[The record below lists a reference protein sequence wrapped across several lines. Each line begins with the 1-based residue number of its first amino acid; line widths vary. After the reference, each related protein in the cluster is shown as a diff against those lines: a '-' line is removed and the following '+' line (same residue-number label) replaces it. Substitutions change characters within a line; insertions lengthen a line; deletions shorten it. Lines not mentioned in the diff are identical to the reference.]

1 MYLNRPAQAKKIT
14 RRPIKTQ
21 PITPLDSPLVLFA
34 WLPSGGYPRCPF
46 VLLGLLLAFTTEQQ
60 EQRHDN
66 DWITLTTLAHEVLL
80 CPCSIVCSR
89 QPAVSLL
96 YAADRREHDW
106 REGDGA
112 SGVCLFLSLYPPDDR
127 GKDKSS
133 ARPRTRIKDAR
144 RLCVWWLIVDWSIS
158 RPTKR
163 KEAAG

>member
-1 MYLNRPAQAKKIT
+1 MGPIEGQDNKRNSSFTCPVTTSLFSESIDWLYLNRPAQAKKIT

-96 YAADRREHDW
+96 YAADRREHD
-106 REGDGA
+106 
-112 SGVCLFLSLYPPDDR
+112 
-127 GKDKSS
+127 
-133 ARPRTRIKDAR
+133 
-144 RLCVWWLIVDWSIS
+144 
-158 RPTKR
+158 
-163 KEAAG
+163 